1 MAGMTKCHCIDCSP
15 EPSET
20 YSERFRYTSECKWTA
35 RQFWNDLEEFEKHMA
50 GVVRNRGQAEADR
63 LRKGVEYLWGKVK

>member
-1 MAGMTKCHCIDCSP
+1 MTKCLCVDCSL

-35 RQFWNDLEEFEKHMA
+35 KQFWNDRKGVEAHMD
-50 GVVRNRGQAEADR
+50 GVVKNRGQTEADR
-63 LRKGVEYLWGKVK
+63 LRKGVNYLWEKVK